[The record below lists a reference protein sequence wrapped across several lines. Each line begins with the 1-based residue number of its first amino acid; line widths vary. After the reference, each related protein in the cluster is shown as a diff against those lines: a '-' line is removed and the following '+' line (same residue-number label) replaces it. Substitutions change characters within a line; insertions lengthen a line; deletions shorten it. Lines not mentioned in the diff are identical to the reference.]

1 MIPVIRWKDPWL
13 LIGAIRRDIES
24 AYEGEKEILTSEFA
38 LATIERYYDAWR
50 PYEAT
55 ILKAMCELTGLKF
68 RQNIIDVYVAP
79 FYNSFSDPLF
89 LATKHESDRII
100 EVLTHELIHRLL
112 TDNTA
117 NHYLTSFS
125 DEWRNM
131 FGKEHSLGTLIH
143 IPVHAVMQGIFEEY
157 IKEPARIVRDKEM
170 CEKHAD
176 YKAAWD
182 YVDSVGYKTIIQ
194 QLRNAKYEQPKDED

>member
-1 MIPVIRWKDPWL
+1 MD
-13 LIGAIRRDIES
+13 AIRRDIES
-24 AYEGEKEILTSEFA
+24 SYKGEEETLTGEFA
-38 LATIERYYDAWR
+38 LATIERYYDAWH

-89 LATKHESDRII
+89 LATKYESDRVV
-100 EVLTHELIHRLL
+100 EVLAHELIHRLL

-125 DEWRNM
+125 NEWREM
-131 FGKEHSLGTLIH
+131 FGEEHTWNTLAH
-143 IPVHAVMQGIFEEY
+143 IPVHAVMQGVFEEY
-157 IKEPARIVRDKEM
+157 VKEPARIVRDKEM
-170 CEKHAD
+170 YEKHAD

-182 YVDSVGYKTIIQ
+182 YVDRVGYKAIIQ